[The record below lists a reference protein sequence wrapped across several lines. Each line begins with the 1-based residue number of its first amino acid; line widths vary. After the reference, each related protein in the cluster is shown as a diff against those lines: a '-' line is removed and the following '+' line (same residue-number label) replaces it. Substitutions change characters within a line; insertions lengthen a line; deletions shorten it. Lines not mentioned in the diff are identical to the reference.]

1 MIQWKI
7 TNRYHH
13 TIYNKINN
21 SSKRNM
27 SSNLRSICA
36 WFWHFRKIQVL
47 CFWKIPLFSY
57 LVIYNNIVK
66 FTVLVIYAWKNNFWV
81 VGINYISL
89 ETIKIWNTVKYILR
103 KKGFNTYTLQELKK
117 PRRTGRG
124 QRPETRKNELQ
135 LYKKPH
141 YVM

>member
-1 MIQWKI
+1 M
-7 TNRYHH
+7 HG
-13 TIYNKINN
+13 
-21 SSKRNM
+21 
-27 SSNLRSICA
+27 
-36 WFWHFRKIQVL
+36 
-47 CFWKIPLFSY
+47 
-57 LVIYNNIVK
+57 
-66 FTVLVIYAWKNNFWV
+66 KNNFWV

-103 KKGFNTYTLQELKK
+103 NKGFNTYTLQELKK

-124 QRPETRKNELQ
+124 QRLETRKNELQ